1 MSKLV
6 LELFITGRTRQ
17 SQAAV
22 RNLRAYFEEATESDY
37 ELVIIDVLEQ
47 PDRAEER
54 RILAT
59 PTLVR
64 LQPLPSLRIIGDLSE
79 RETVWQTIGLLGGD
93 AAQPAPNPDEE
104 DREHD

>member
-1 MSKLV
+1 MPKLV

-22 RNLRAYFEEATESDY
+22 RNLRAYFEEAAGIDY
-37 ELVIIDVLEQ
+37 ELVIVDVLEQ
-47 PDRAEER
+47 PDRAEQR

-64 LQPLPSLRIIGDLSE
+64 LLPTPSLRIIGDLSE
-79 RETVWQTIGLLGGD
+79 RETVWQTIGLLGADG
-93 AAQPAPNPDEE
+93 AQPGTNPDEE
-104 DREHD
+104 DPEHA